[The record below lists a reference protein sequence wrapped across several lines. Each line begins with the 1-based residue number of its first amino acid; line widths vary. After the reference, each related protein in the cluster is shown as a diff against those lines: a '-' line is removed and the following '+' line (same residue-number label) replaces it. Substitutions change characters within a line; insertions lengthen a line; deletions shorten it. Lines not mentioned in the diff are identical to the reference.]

1 MAVARMKP
9 VLNYA
14 NDNYVEGD
22 IISFE
27 TKNGNDYWCV
37 KIERIDIEA
46 GAIEIIGEEIETI
59 NIDDILD

>member
-1 MAVARMKP
+1 MAVVRMKP

-27 TKNGNDYWCV
+27 TKNGNDYSCV
-37 KIERIDIEA
+37 EIEKIDIEA